1 MIKEINL
8 VLVLMKKKIVIV
20 EDDRILG
27 TVLKKM
33 ASVLGFEVLDI
44 ARTGKSAIS
53 SIKKHT
59 PDLVFM
65 DIFLAD
71 DISGIEAMKTVR
83 EYSDVPVIY
92 ISAQSDL
99 QVQKEASFLGNSQF
113 MVKPINMSE
122 LKMAVNEISN
132 AAA

>member
-1 MIKEINL
+1 
-8 VLVLMKKKIVIV
+8 MKKKIVIV
-20 EDDRILG
+20 EDDRLLG

-33 ASVLGFEVLDI
+33 ASALGFDVLDI

-53 SIKKHT
+53 SIKKHS

-92 ISAQSDL
+92 ITAQSDV
-99 QVQKEASFLGNSQF
+99 QIQKEASFLGNSRF
-113 MVKPINMSE
+113 MVKPVNMSE
-122 LKMAVNEISN
+122 LKMAVNGMSS

>member
-1 MIKEINL
+1 M
-8 VLVLMKKKIVIV
+8 MKKIVIV
-20 EDDRILG
+20 EDDRLLG

-33 ASVLGFEVLDI
+33 ATALGYEVLDI
-44 ARTGKSAIS
+44 ARTGKNAIE
-53 SIKKHT
+53 SIKKHV

-71 DISGIEAMKTVR
+71 NISGIEAMKTVR

-99 QVQKEASFLGNSQF
+99 QIQKEASYLGNSLF
-113 MVKPINMSE
+113 MVKPINMTE
-122 LKMAVNEISN
+122 LKTAVNGISS

>member
-1 MIKEINL
+1 
-8 VLVLMKKKIVIV
+8 MKKKIVIV
-20 EDDRILG
+20 EDDRLLG

-33 ASVLGFEVLDI
+33 ASALGFHVIDI

-53 SIKKHT
+53 SIKKHS

-92 ISAQSDL
+92 ISAQTDM
-99 QVQKEASFLGNSQF
+99 QIQKEASFLGNSRF
-113 MVKPINMSE
+113 MVKPVNMSE
-122 LKMAVNEISN
+122 LKMAVSGMSS

>member
-1 MIKEINL
+1 
-8 VLVLMKKKIVIV
+8 MKKRIVIV
-20 EDDRILG
+20 EDDRLLG

-33 ASVLGFEVLDI
+33 ATALGYEVLDI
-44 ARTGKSAIS
+44 ARTGKSAIE
-53 SIKKHT
+53 SIKKHD

-71 DISGIEAMKTVR
+71 DISGIEAMKSVR

-92 ISAQSDL
+92 ISAQSD
-99 QVQKEASFLGNSQF
+99 VKIKKEASFLGNSRF
-113 MVKPINMSE
+113 MVKPVNMAE
-122 LKMAVNEISN
+122 LKLAVKGISG